1 MLNKKIKNGF
11 EENQEFYAVIGMGAL
26 IITGVVL
33 GMRYQRKIDARALTK
48 TMKDITV
55 FKKVANPMFP
65 NIMPIADIKEALLKI
80 EGAQFF
86 DALVTNVN
94 GVQSIIVR

>member
-1 MLNKKIKNGF
+1 MLRKKIKTSFN
-11 EENQEFYAVIGMGAL
+11 ENQEFYAMIGVGAL
-26 IITGVVL
+26 VVTGVVL

-48 TMKDITV
+48 TDVRV

-65 NIMPIADIKEALLKI
+65 DTMSIADIKEALLKI

-94 GVQSIIVR
+94 GVQRIIVR

>member
-1 MLNKKIKNGF
+1 MLRKKIKTSFN
-11 EENQEFYAVIGMGAL
+11 ENQEFYAMIGVGAL
-26 IITGVVL
+26 VITGMVL
-33 GMRYQRKIDARALTK
+33 GMRMQRKIDTK
-48 TMKDITV
+48 AFTETMKN
-55 FKKVANPMFP
+55 VAVVKPATNPMFP
-65 NIMPIADIKEALLKI
+65 NTMPIAEIKEALLKI